1 MTLIN
6 KYVIWFLRI
15 PVALTFLV
23 HGYPKLGVE
32 AANLGYVGYL
42 VGPFEFLGAIFILIG
57 PCISE
62 KISRFGSAMVAFI
75 MVGAIYMHLF
85 KWNDSLKDVEWQI
98 LLLAVSLYFALKDCN
113 LMLNDNE

>member
-6 KYVIWFLRI
+6 KYVLWFLRI

-57 PCISE
+57 PCVSE
-62 KISRFGSAMVAFI
+62 KISRVGSAMVAFI

-85 KWNDSLKDVEWQI
+85 KWNDTIGSVEWQF
-98 LLLAVSLYFALKDCN
+98 LLLCVSLFLLVKG
-113 LMLNDNE
+113 NES